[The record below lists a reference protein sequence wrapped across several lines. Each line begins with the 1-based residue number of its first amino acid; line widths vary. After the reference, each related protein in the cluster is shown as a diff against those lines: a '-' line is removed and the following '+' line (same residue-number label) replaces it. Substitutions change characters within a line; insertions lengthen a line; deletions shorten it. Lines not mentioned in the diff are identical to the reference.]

1 MKNAKQHTNLP
12 ERRQMERA
20 PPEKRP
26 KWFKFLG
33 AAFRGILIWLPRL
46 WKVIEIIFG
55 WFNLPPS

>member
-1 MKNAKQHTNLP
+1 MNNEDHNTSLP
-12 ERRQMERA
+12 ERRQMERP

-33 AAFRGILIWLPRL
+33 AAFRGILIWIPRL

-55 WFNLPPS
+55 WTN